1 MLKDILSPF
10 YVWKRAFSKPF
21 ALKRPIEDRPG
32 APRYRGFHVNDQEK
46 CIGCGTC
53 ETICQN
59 AAIDMVPVE
68 GVETTNGDS
77 GLRPR
82 IDYGRCCWCALCVDI
97 CTTESLGMSNEY
109 IWVDSDPEAF
119 RFVPGAEQ
127 KSWDRSEL
135 GYRRA
140 EGYHLLNGE
149 RAEMPMLEPDEG
161 IGSFIE
167 MVKGY
172 SKEAARKEADRCVEC
187 GLCVAACPAHMDIPQ
202 YIRAVRE
209 DTLDE
214 GLRLLYKTNPFS
226 ATCGR
231 VCTHRCEDACAL
243 GHTGDPIAI
252 RWLKRYIVDQIAL
265 DDFHDILAQE
275 IVPQHKKVA
284 IVGAGPGGLSA
295 AYYLALLGYDITVY
309 EANSHAG
316 GMLRY
321 GIPEYRLPYDQ
332 LDKDVGYIQSLGVKI
347 ACDSKVGQDVDFDDL
362 MQNYDAV
369 FCSTGLNQPYA
380 IEIEGENAET
390 VMSGLEILDDV
401 TNGKQPR
408 IGQRVAVIGGGN
420 VAMDAARTA
429 RRYGSDVTILYRR
442 REVDMPADDEEIHDA
457 KLEGVT
463 IITQAIPL
471 KIEKADDG
479 TLRFIWGKARMVD
492 DGPGRR
498 PKPVLIEDEIDTF
511 EADTIIA
518 AIGQGADYTF
528 ISKPVAERMTFTRG
542 KVQTDEYGQTGA
554 PNVFAG
560 GDTVNRAADAVSAIA
575 DGHRAAIGI
584 DRFLRSAT
592 TGITE

>member
-1 MLKDILSPF
+1 MNLKDVIAPL

-32 APRYRGFHVNDQEK
+32 APRYRGFHINDQKK

-53 ETICQN
+53 EAICQN
-59 AAIDMVPVE
+59 RAIDMVPVE

-109 IWVDSDPEAF
+109 IWVDSDPEVF
-119 RFVPGAEQ
+119 RFVPGAEN
-127 KSWDRSEL
+127 KPWDDSEL
-135 GYRRA
+135 GYRRS
-140 EGYHLLNGE
+140 EEYRLLHEE
-149 RAEMPMLEPDEG
+149 RVDMPMLSPDEG
-161 IGSFIE
+161 VTSFIE

-172 SKEAARKEADRCVEC
+172 SKEAAQKEADRCVEC

-209 DTLDE
+209 DALDE
-214 GLRLLYKTNPFS
+214 GLRLLYKTNPFP
-226 ATCGR
+226 AVCGR
-231 VCTHRCEDACAL
+231 VCTHRCEDACAI

-252 RWLKRYIVDQIAL
+252 RWLKRYIVDQVPL
-265 DDFHDILAQE
+265 DEFHDILAQE

-295 AYYLALLGYDITVY
+295 AYYLALLGYDVTVF

-332 LDKDVGYIQSLGVKI
+332 LDKDIAYIQSLGVKV
-347 ACDSKVGQDVDFDDL
+347 ACDTRVGQEIVFEDL
-362 MQNYDAV
+362 MSTYDAI
-369 FCSTGLNQPYA
+369 FCSTGLNQPYK
-380 IEIEGENAET
+380 IEIEGEDDTT
-390 VMSGLEILDDV
+390 VMAGLEILDDV
-401 TNGKQPR
+401 TNGKQPK
-408 IGQRVAVIGGGN
+408 IGQKVAVIGGGN

-442 REVDMPADDEEIHDA
+442 REEDMPADEEEIHDA
-457 KLEGVT
+457 KSEGVEM
-463 IITQAIPL
+463 ITQAIPL
-471 KIEKADDG
+471 KIEKAANG
-479 TLRFIWGKARMVD
+479 KLRFIWGKARMMD

-498 PKPVLIEDEIDTF
+498 PKPMLIEDEVYTF

-518 AIGQGADYTF
+518 AIGQGADYTYL
-528 ISKPVAERMTFTRG
+528 SKAVAEKITFTRG
-542 KVQTDEYGQTGA
+542 KVETDEYGQTGE
-554 PNVFAG
+554 PKVFAG
-560 GDTVNRAADAVSAIA
+560 GDTVNRTADAISAVA

-584 DRFLRSAT
+584 DRYLRSA
-592 TGITE
+592 